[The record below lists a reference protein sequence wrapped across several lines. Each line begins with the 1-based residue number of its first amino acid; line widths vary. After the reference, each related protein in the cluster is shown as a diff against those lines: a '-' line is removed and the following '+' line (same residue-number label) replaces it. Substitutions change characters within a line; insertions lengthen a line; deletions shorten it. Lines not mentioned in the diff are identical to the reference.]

1 MSQIPDVF
9 AFRIPYS
16 VIGNNAIDNVG
27 TVVKQLGSKKVLIV
41 TDPGVVK
48 AGLLDKVKQPLT
60 KEGIEFQ
67 VFDGGKPNAPFSVI
81 KSVAQLAKDG
91 GYDLL
96 IGLGGGSAMDI
107 AKMASQVATAKDV
120 AQENI
125 NDYLEDKGRHGLP
138 TLLIATTAGTG
149 SEWTMCSV
157 MTDDE
162 GDGEKRAPM
171 YPALIAQAVIV
182 DPLLT
187 LNLPPRITIDTGVD
201 ALCHAVEGFTGGRS
215 GNVVGEMF
223 QKTAIELIANNLRAA
238 CGRSSNIEAK
248 YYMSV
253 AAMMA
258 TMPMAFTGGGNLVHG
273 LGHSLQ
279 MITKCTHGVSCGVVL
294 PYVLDFNML
303 TTMPKLACV
312 AELMGEHVAGLS
324 QLDAAKKALEAVR
337 KLLLDIGLPLRLRDI
352 GLKKEDFP
360 HIIDNLFSIN
370 IPMVNGNPR
379 DCTREDAAEILE
391 AAW

>member
-1 MSQIPDVF
+1 MSQLPGVF

-16 VIGNNAIDNVG
+16 VIGNNVIDSVG
-27 TVVKQLGSKKVLIV
+27 TIVKQFGSKKVLIV
-41 TDPGVVK
+41 TDPGIVE
-48 AGLLDKVKQPLT
+48 AGLLDKVKQPLA
-60 KEGIEFQ
+60 KEGIEFG

-107 AKMASQVATAKDV
+107 AKMASLVATAKDV
-120 AQENI
+120 AQEDI
-125 NDYLEDKGRHGLP
+125 NDYFEDKGRHGLP
-138 TLLIATTAGTG
+138 TLLIVTTAGTG

-157 MTDDE
+157 ITDDE
-162 GDGEKRAPM
+162 GDGEKRAAL

-187 LNLPPRITIDTGVD
+187 LNLPPRATADTGVD
-201 ALCHAVEGFTGGRS
+201 AFCHAVECFTGNS

-238 CGRSSNIEAK
+238 CGKGSNIEAR

-258 TMPMAFTGGGNLVHG
+258 TLPMAFTGGANLVHG

-279 MITKCTHGVSCGVVL
+279 MIAKCTHGVSCGVVL

-303 TTMPKLACV
+303 TTMPKLACL

-324 QLDAAKKALEAVR
+324 QLDAAKKSLEAVR
-337 KLLLDIGLPLRLRDI
+337 RLLSDVGLPLRLRDI

-360 HIIDNLFSIN
+360 HIIDNLFNIN
-370 IPMVNGNPR
+370 MWAVDSNPR
-379 DCTREDAAEILE
+379 DCTREDVAGILE